1 MYIIN
6 PTSGKEI
13 PNSYPTSSSAGSN
26 SSNSSSS
33 NSIINNASSHQ
44 QEIISQILTKCA
56 TMTDEVAT
64 SGTTAATTV
73 NGTATILLSPSHHHS
88 HHHQSLPAGVSPQSS
103 PASTSS
109 SASSPTADGPQQLQA
124 SFGTTGREKTPAAG
138 KPGGSG
144 AAAGGQNG
152 TSAASS
158 IGISFGADGTTSKH
172 AHGTGSGGK
181 VNGNGTATVS
191 ATNASGGRLQFFKD
205 GKFILE
211 LARAREGEKTSW
223 ISVPRKTFWP
233 PTVSSTSANFHKH
246 ESSTSLSFSDDN
258 SSIQSSPWQRDHCWK
273 QPNPRPNISKE
284 MALYYHRPSCVR
296 FKLSKD
302 VLKRLR
308 LKRRRPY
315 EQQHPTEGG
324 AGGVA
329 LNYEIIRDRQLQPSD
344 DVEDDAMDLK
354 VNGKVAENAT
364 NDNDQN
370 NGQSKTSNG
379 LGTANGTRDFSVRR
393 FRGMLKRRKELDSI
407 VQHLKIRVA
416 TNLGNTTPRIPAAA
430 GLRSVFSSSHQQHV
444 SPRKRILRE
453 LEKVSLEDSST
464 MKRSR
469 PKSGSNSTVI
479 TATTAT
485 PLAPVTSNGT
495 GSSGTCSGNSN
506 SNNSGNIG
514 NNNSNSNGKL
524 TNGLPATPIAA
535 EPRHTATI
543 PTTPVSRPISSYSI
557 TSLLG
562 HNSSS
567 ESSNRPKQLET
578 NPTTSHHPYQHPHSS
593 HYQYLGKDVIAAPKS
608 PSDTHLSQ
616 RYYGKKKSPS
626 YGTQSA
632 ASPSS
637 ATEFGAGYGMVRSPD
652 LSPSPEH
659 QTHSSFTR
667 YRQHPYSIH
676 PTVSSPSS
684 SYSTVSRCSPSPST
698 NDSASSPYSGNAK
711 YRAAYLASS
720 GSPPSSTATAPGSA
734 NSPQH
739 YSRQSPLNFARSPPP
754 THQSNYLP
762 NSSHRPAGAKDSP
775 SSPRASP
782 SVESVRGATTTP
794 TSSSSSAPTIRTV
807 PKKTAAL
814 RQQFGSP
821 SSSPSTIDQP
831 KRERSNS
838 NASSTSSEV
847 SRNTHYKKDLD
858 YAERL
863 ASSSDVVDGHS
874 VATSTVI
881 RPSTVIASPTP
892 HHAAMANPFYMYP
905 PQIAASLIAAQQSS
919 AVPFLP
925 ASPLTSY
932 YQHMY
937 NQAAVAAAYR
947 NPLWMHYQGLSP
959 HAAAAAAAAAAAVSP
974 PSGAPP
980 PLVPSSSSPA
990 GQSSNNR
997 DAQQRDSSRT
1007 HSTNHQ
1013 QNANNIVSSSSSP
1026 SPSIAAMN
1034 YSASALAS
1042 SPHHIHPHQQLQHG
1056 QHPRLSSPWRVPVS
1070 SSSALT
1076 HDPAAGT
1083 TPPSLMSSS
1092 SSATA
1097 SATGSSSSSSAL
1109 GGMKEDLGAD
1119 VPLNLSKH

>member
-13 PNSYPTSSSAGSN
+13 PNSYPTSTSTGSN
-26 SSNSSSS
+26 SSNSSS

-44 QEIISQILTKCA
+44 QEIISKILTKCA
-56 TMTDEVAT
+56 TMTDEVAA
-64 SGTTAATTV
+64 SGTPAATTV

-88 HHHQSLPAGVSPQSS
+88 HHHQSHPVGVSPQSS

-109 SASSPTADGPQQLQA
+109 SASSPTADAPQQLHP
-124 SFGTTGREKTPAAG
+124 SFGKTGHEKTPAPG
-138 KPGGSG
+138 KSGESG
-144 AAAGGQNG
+144 ATGGQNG
-152 TSAASS
+152 TTTANS
-158 IGISFGADGTTSKH
+158 IGLSFGGDGTGSKH
-172 AHGTGSGGK
+172 AQGTGSGGK
-181 VNGNGTATVS
+181 VNGNNTATVS

-273 QPNPRPNISKE
+273 QPNPRSNISKE
-284 MALYYHRPSCVR
+284 MALYYHRPNCVR
-296 FKLSKD
+296 FKLARD

-315 EQQHPTEGG
+315 EQQSSSEGG
-324 AGGVA
+324 TGGIA
-329 LNYEIIRDRQLQPSD
+329 LNYEIIRDRQLSPPD
-344 DVEDDAMDLK
+344 NTEDDAMDLK

-364 NDNDQN
+364 NDEDQKDDR
-370 NGQSKTSNG
+370 SEISNG
-379 LGTANGTRDFSVRR
+379 LGAANGTRNTSVRR

-407 VQHLKIRVA
+407 VQQLKVRVA
-416 TNLGNTTPRIPAAA
+416 TSMGNMTPRVPTAA
-430 GLRSVFSSSHQQHV
+430 GLRSVFNSSHQQHV

-464 MKRSR
+464 TKRSR
-469 PKSGSNSTVI
+469 PKPGSNSTVI

-495 GSSGTCSGNSN
+495 SSSSSNN
-506 SNNSGNIG
+506 SNNNSG
-514 NNNSNSNGKL
+514 NNSNSNGKL
-524 TNGLPATPIAA
+524 TNGLSPMP

-562 HNSSS
+562 HNSSN
-567 ESSNRPKQLET
+567 ESSNRPKQMET

-637 ATEFGAGYGMVRSPD
+637 ATEFGVGYGIRSPD

-667 YRQHPYSIH
+667 YRQHPYSMH

-698 NDSASSPYSGNAK
+698 NDSTSSPYSGNAK
-711 YRAAYLASS
+711 YRPAYLASS
-720 GSPPSSTATAPGSA
+720 GSPPSSTATASGSA

-754 THQSNYLP
+754 THQSSYLS
-762 NSSHRPAGAKDSP
+762 NSNNRTTGAKDSP

-782 SVESVRGATTTP
+782 SVESVRGGTTTS
-794 TSSSSSAPTIRTV
+794 TSSSSTTPSIRTV

-821 SSSPSTIDQP
+821 SSSPSTSDQT

-838 NASSTSSEV
+838 NASSTCSEV
-847 SRNTHYKKDLD
+847 SRNAHYKKELD
-858 YAERL
+858 YAERS
-863 ASSSDVVDGHS
+863 ASSSDVVDGHP
-874 VATSTVI
+874 VAASTVI

-892 HHAAMANPFYMYP
+892 HHAGIANPFYMYP

-959 HAAAAAAAAAAAVSP
+959 HAAAAAAAAAAVSP
-974 PSGAPP
+974 PSSAPP
-980 PLVPSSSSPA
+980 PLVPSSTATGQPSS
-990 GQSSNNR
+990 NR

-1007 HSTNHQ
+1007 HSANVQ
-1013 QNANNIVSSSSSP
+1013 SNANNNHSSSSSP
-1026 SPSIAAMN
+1026 SPTISAMN
-1034 YSASALAS
+1034 YSASVLAS
-1042 SPHHIHPHQQLQHG
+1042 SPHHVYSHQQQFHHG
-1056 QHPRLSSPWRVPVS
+1056 QHPRHSSPWRVP
-1070 SSSALT
+1070 A
-1076 HDPAAGT
+1076 
-1083 TPPSLMSSS
+1083 
-1092 SSATA
+1092 
-1097 SATGSSSSSSAL
+1097 SSSSSSAL
-1109 GGMKEDLGAD
+1109 IHDPIAVTALSSPTVVSSSAASSGAMVVEMKEDSGAD